1 MLVTAG
7 RRSRCSGDCGTP
19 IEAAELVEY
28 RQGERAR
35 HIVCPLS
42 DPTGPVTAA
51 SRGGGRDNS
60 VTRSGIANGHA
71 PVGRDSG
78 VCHVPVT
85 RDNAVTNGS
94 VRRDSPVSHA
104 PARRDNGVSYEA
116 VTRDSCPIELEKELE
131 EKRGSFASPG
141 DGAGA
146 PSVADQADRL
156 LDEYERTIL
165 PTLQR
170 IGDGT
175 FTVELD
181 GPSDYVTFTLDAMRD
196 DPDAQRVLPLA
207 DSKHPLSH
215 DGETLFRSFAIVRGR
230 RAMPVRRLLSDASP
244 AVQRPLRRLLLGLEA
259 VLRSSDGALSYGLA
273 YARQAGRCF
282 RCGETLTTPASLSR
296 GIGPKCFKKFAAGE

>member
-7 RRSRCSGDCGTP
+7 RRSRCSGDCGAP

-42 DPTGPVTAA
+42 NPTGLVTPASPVVT
-51 SRGGGRDNS
+51 SDYGI
-60 VTRSGIANGHA
+60 TRSGIANGHA

-78 VCHVPVT
+78 VGHALVT
-85 RDNAVTNGS
+85 RDNGVTNGS

-104 PARRDNGVSYEA
+104 PARRDNGVSHET
-116 VTRDSCPIELEKELE
+116 VTRDSCPIELELE

-165 PTLQR
+165 PTLQP
-170 IGDGT
+170 IGNGT
-175 FTVELD
+175 FTVEFA
-181 GPSDYVTFTLDAMRD
+181 GPSDYVTFSLDAVRD
-196 DPDAQRVLPLA
+196 DPGAQRALPLA
-207 DSKHPLSH
+207 DSKNPLSH
-215 DGETLFRSFAIVRGR
+215 DGEALFRSFAIVRGR